1 MPLVNFRPA
10 PGINKEVTDY
20 TGEGKWTDG
29 DNVRFFQG
37 LPQKIKGWEKFIPTT
52 LVGVVR
58 DQHAWV
64 SLDGTRY
71 DAVGTDRKLYVI
83 EEGLAYDITPLNQT
97 NTGAT
102 SVFTTTNGSSNVTV
116 EINGHNAATGAF
128 VTFDNVTLSN
138 TSTSYT
144 AATFEDKEFEILGI
158 ANANAFYIDAGSN
171 EANAGITAQGSTDA
185 AFQINP
191 GPELSTSAYG
201 WGTDGWSVGGWGS
214 PSSVSNVTLEARQWS
229 LDNFGEDLIATVL
242 NGGTFQ
248 WDTSA
253 GVSTRASAIANAPT
267 ASRLSLVSTPDR
279 HLIILGTE
287 NTIGTPSSQ
296 DDLLIRFS
304 DQENITTYQPTAENT
319 AGSLRIADGSRI
331 VAAERSRGQIL
342 IWTDTSLH
350 SMQFIGPPFT
360 FGLRQLGQNCG
371 IIGTHAG
378 VDLNGVSYWMS
389 QDSFYLFD
397 GTVKKVP
404 CTVEQFVFNN
414 INITAAENAFAGHNG
429 EFNEILWFYP
439 REGSNQINAIVAYN
453 YLEQTWWTGTLAR
466 TSWIDREV
474 YDNPI
479 GTYYDSTATAN
490 NETIIGLTNGASTV
504 YIHETGTDAD
514 GEAMTA
520 YVKSGSVEIGEGNDI
535 LFVQKLIPDIQNQ
548 SGVLNMDL
556 EFKYYPNTSQSTIK
570 STTFTD
576 TTDFVSL
583 RGRGREFTVNVV
595 SNTTGTAWR
604 LGTQR
609 FDVQPDGRR

>member
-37 LPQKIKGWEKFIPTT
+37 LPQKIKGWEKFISTT
-52 LVGVVR
+52 LVGVAR

-64 SLDGTRY
+64 ALDGTRY
-71 DAVGTDRKLYVI
+71 DAIGTDRKLYVI
-83 EEGLAYDITPLNQT
+83 QEGLAYDITPIRRGPTSLTDPFTT
-97 NTGAT
+97 NATT
-102 SVFTTTNGSSNVTV
+102 SVLVTDSGHGCEQGS
-116 EINGHNAATGAF
+116 F
-128 VTFDNVTLSN
+128 VTFDSFSTIDGLDMNQEFEVTSVVN
-138 TSTSYT
+138 TSAYIITHTDT
-144 AATFEDKEFEILGI
+144 ASGSTAGGGGTG
-158 ANANAFYIDAGSN
+158 NANY
-171 EANAGITAQGSTDA
+171 
-185 AFQINP
+185 QINP
-191 GPELSTSAYG
+191 GPEFSVPAYG
-201 WGTDGWSVGGWGS
+201 WGTDTWGAS
-214 PSSVSNVTLEARQWS
+214 TWGTPRASSNVTLEARQWS

-248 WDTSA
+248 WDTSV

-279 HLIILGTE
+279 HLIFMGTE
-287 NTIGTPSSQ
+287 NTIADTSTQ

-331 VAAERSRGQIL
+331 IAAERSRGQIL

-371 IIGTHAG
+371 IIGSHAG
-378 VDLNGVSYWMS
+378 IDLNGVSYWMS

-397 GTVKKVP
+397 GTVKKLP

-414 INITAAENAFAGHNG
+414 ISQTAAENAFAGHNG
-429 EFNEILWFYP
+429 EFNEVLWFYP
-439 REGSNQINAIVAYN
+439 REGSSQINAIVAYN
-453 YLEQTWWTGTLAR
+453 YLEQTWWTGTLSR
-466 TSWIDREV
+466 TTWIDREV

-479 GTYYDSTATAN
+479 GTQYDATATAN
-490 NETIIGLTNGASTV
+490 NETILGLTNGATQA
-504 YIHETGTDAD
+504 YLQETGNDAD
-514 GEAMTA
+514 GQAMTA

-556 EFKYYPNTSQSTIK
+556 EFKYYPNNSNSVIK
-570 STTFTD
+570 TTTFTD

>member
-52 LVGVVR
+52 LVGVAR

-64 SLDGTRY
+64 ALDGTRY
-71 DAVGTDRKLYVI
+71 NAVGTDRKLYVI
-83 EEGLAYDITPLNQT
+83 EEGLAYDITPIRKTTTSLANPFTT
-97 NTGAT
+97 NATT
-102 SVFTTTNGSSNVTV
+102 SVLVSDSGHGCVEGS
-116 EINGHNAATGAF
+116 F
-128 VTFDNVTLSN
+128 VTFDSFSAIDGLDMNNEFEVTSVVN
-138 TSTSYT
+138 TAAYVVTHTSTASGST
-144 AATFEDKEFEILGI
+144 SGGGGTG
-158 ANANAFYIDAGSN
+158 NANY
-171 EANAGITAQGSTDA
+171 
-185 AFQINP
+185 QINP
-191 GPELSTSAYG
+191 GPEFSVPAFG
-201 WGTDGWSVGGWGS
+201 WGTGKWNVSTWGT
-214 PSSVSNVTLEARQWS
+214 PRSSSNVTLEARQWS
-229 LDNFGEDLIATVL
+229 LDNFGEDLIATAL

-253 GVSTRASAIANAPT
+253 GVTTRCTAISGAPT

-287 NTIGTPSSQ
+287 NTIGTTSSQ

-304 DQENITTYQPTAENT
+304 DQEDITTYQPTAENT

-331 VAAERSRGQIL
+331 VAAERSRGQLL

-371 IIGTHAG
+371 IIGQHAG
-378 VDLNGVSYWMS
+378 IDINGVSYWMS
-389 QDSFYLFD
+389 QDSFFLFD
-397 GTVKKVP
+397 GTVKKLP
-404 CTVEQFVFNN
+404 CTVEQFVFDN
-414 INITAAENAFAGHNG
+414 INQTGSENAFASHNG

-439 REGSNQINAIVAYN
+439 RTGSDAINAVVAYN
-453 YLEQTWWTGTLAR
+453 YLEQTWWIGTLDR
-466 TSWIDREV
+466 TTWIDREV
-474 YDNPI
+474 YDNPVASDYLP
-479 GTYYDSTATAN
+479 TTTAN
-490 NETIIGLTNGASTV
+490 NETILGLTDGATQMFL
-504 YIHETGTDAD
+504 HEQGNDAD
-514 GEAMTA
+514 GAAITA
-520 YVKSGSVEIGEGNDI
+520 FVKSGSVEIGEGNDI

-548 SGVLNMDL
+548 SGTLNMDL
-556 EFKYYPNTSQSTIK
+556 EFKYYPNNSTSTTK
-570 STTFTD
+570 TATFTD
-576 TTDFVSL
+576 ATEFVSL

-609 FDVQPDGRR
+609 FDIQPDGRR

>member
-287 NTIGTPSSQ
+287 NTIGDTSSQ

>member
-20 TGEGKWTDG
+20 TGQGKWTDG

-37 LPQKIKGWEKFIPTT
+37 LPQKIQGWEKFIATT
-52 LVGVVR
+52 LVGVAR

-64 SLDGTRY
+64 ALDGTRY
-71 DAVGTDRKLYVI
+71 NAVGTDRKLYVI
-83 EEGLAYDITPLNQT
+83 QEGLAYDITPIRRGPTALT
-97 NTGAT
+97 NPFTTNATT
-102 SVFTTTNGSSNVTV
+102 SVVVTDTGHGCVQGS
-116 EINGHNAATGAF
+116 F
-128 VTFDNVTLSN
+128 VTFDSFSAIDGLDMN
-138 TSTSYT
+138 
-144 AATFEDKEFEILGI
+144 KEFEVTSVVNS
-158 ANANAFYIDAGSN
+158 AAYVVTHTS
-171 EANAGITAQGSTDA
+171 TASGSTA
-185 AFQINP
+185 AGGGTGNATYQINL
-191 GPELSTSAYG
+191 GPEFSVPAFG
-201 WGTDGWSVGGWGS
+201 WGTATWNTATWGT
-214 PSSVSNVTLEARQWS
+214 PRSSSNVTLEARQWS

-253 GVSTRASAIANAPT
+253 GVSTRAAAVTSAPT

-279 HLIILGTE
+279 HLMIMGTE
-287 NTIGTPSSQ
+287 STIGDTATQ

-304 DQENITTYQPTAENT
+304 DQENITSYQPTAENT

-331 VAAERSRGQIL
+331 MAAERSRGQIL
-342 IWTDTSLH
+342 VWTDTSLH
-350 SMQFIGPPFT
+350 SLQFIGPPFT

-371 IIGTHAG
+371 IIGSHAG
-378 VDLNGVSYWMS
+378 VDLNGTAYWMS

-397 GTVKKVP
+397 GAVKKLP

-414 INITAAENAFAGHNG
+414 INQTAAENAFAGHNG

-439 REGSNQINAIVAYN
+439 RTGSDQINAIVAYN

-474 YDNPI
+474 YDNPV
-479 GTYYDSTATAN
+479 GTEYLANTVAN
-490 NETIIGLTNGASTV
+490 NETILGLTDGATQI
-504 YIHETGTDAD
+504 YLHETGNDAD
-514 GEAMTA
+514 GQAMTA
-520 YVKSGSVEIGEGNDI
+520 FVKSGSVEIGEGNDI
-535 LFVQKLIPDIQNQ
+535 QIVQKLIPDVQNQ

-556 EFKYYPNTSQSTIK
+556 EFKYYPNNTQSVTK
-570 STTFTD
+570 TTTFSD
-576 TTDFVSL
+576 TTEFVSL

-595 SNTTGTAWR
+595 SNTAGTSWR

-609 FDVQPDGRR
+609 FDIQPDGRR

>member
-37 LPQKIKGWEKFIPTT
+37 LPQKIKGWEKFISTT
-52 LVGVVR
+52 LVGVAR

-64 SLDGTRY
+64 ALDGTRY
-71 DAVGTDRKLYVI
+71 DAIGTDRKLYVI

-116 EINGHNAATGAF
+116 SISGHNAATGAF

-138 TSTSYT
+138 TSTSFT

-201 WGTDGWSVGGWGS
+201 WGTDGWSDGAWGE
-214 PSSVSNVTLEARQWS
+214 PSTVSNVTLEARQWS
-229 LDNFGEDLIATVL
+229 LDNFGEDLIATAL

-253 GVSTRASAIANAPT
+253 GVSTRATAIANAPT

-279 HLIILGTE
+279 HLVIMGTE
-287 NTIGTPSSQ
+287 NTIGTTSSQ

-331 VAAERSRGQIL
+331 MAAERSRGQIL

-371 IIGTHAG
+371 IIGSHAG

-397 GTVKKVP
+397 GTVKKLP
-404 CTVEQFVFNN
+404 CTVEQFVFDNL
-414 INITAAENAFAGHNG
+414 NITAAENSFAGHNG

-439 REGSNQINAIVAYN
+439 REGSDQINAIVAYN
-453 YLEQTWWTGTLAR
+453 YLEQTWWIGTLDR
-466 TSWIDREV
+466 TTWIDREV
-474 YDNPI
+474 YNNPI
-479 GTYYDSTATAN
+479 GTEYDATATAN
-490 NETIIGLTNGASTV
+490 NETIVGLTNGASTV
-504 YIHETGTDAD
+504 YIHETGNDAD
-514 GEAMTA
+514 GQAMTA

-556 EFKYYPNTSQSTIK
+556 EFKYYPNNSNSVIK
-570 STTFTD
+570 TTTFTD
-576 TTDFVSL
+576 STDFVSL